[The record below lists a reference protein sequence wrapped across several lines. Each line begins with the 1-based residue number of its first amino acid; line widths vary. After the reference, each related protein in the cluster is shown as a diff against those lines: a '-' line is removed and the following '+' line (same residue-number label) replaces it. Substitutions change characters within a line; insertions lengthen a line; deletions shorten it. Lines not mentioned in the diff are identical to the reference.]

1 MLIPKKHG
9 SGGAFF
15 TVFRRRHD
23 PETTA
28 WGTKPLKQVLRWQRE
43 SRKLSL
49 QGAAQFTGIPEK
61 YLRLLEGA
69 GEEQLLAEPL
79 ALITFLQRYAV
90 FLNLN
95 PDLTVAQFIAE
106 LEQLA
111 PVGEVSSSA
120 HRTQLLTSRPQPR
133 ARGVAWRLVLLL
145 GLGLLTFGSYSVLT
159 RKQSP
164 LEDPVASH
172 PPPLAAAPVLESVP
186 PTPASSPAADA
197 NVKQSPPADLPPA
210 GFPAKAGVPRAKP
223 SAVSAPQDESLGE
236 SSSLQP
242 QSLEDVHHQLR
253 VQAKEQAW
261 LRVTIDGHR
270 TQALLLQPGQSA
282 QWSAESAFVL
292 ILGNAGG
299 IELTLDGQRLPP
311 LGKSG
316 QVIRVRLPA
325 QKRGQER
332 PGQQAESPPPA
343 SHTDSHS

>member
-1 MLIPKKHG
+1 MLTFKKNG
-9 SGGAFF
+9 LSGDFF
-15 TVFRRRHD
+15 STVFRRRYD
-23 PETTA
+23 PETKA

-49 QGAAQFTGIPEK
+49 QGAAQFAGIPEK

-69 GEEQLLAEPL
+69 GEEPLLAEPL
-79 ALITFLQRYAV
+79 ALIPCLQRYAV

-95 PDLTVAQFIAE
+95 PDLAVAQFIAE

-111 PVGEVSSSA
+111 PVGEVSSGA

-172 PPPLAAAPVLESVP
+172 PPPLAAAPARESVT
-186 PTPASSPAADA
+186 PTPASSPAAA
-197 NVKQSPPADLPPA
+197 EVKQSPPADLPPA

-253 VQAKEQAW
+253 VQAKERAW

-343 SHTDSHS
+343 NHTDPHS